1 MRCAN
6 CNKDWPAGVKFCGDC
21 GNQLTAAA
29 PSGLSP
35 AQANVNE
42 QLKRLLPRIGLG
54 LFREIQ
60 PGHHIC
66 QHGSTHVEV
75 RVIDFGGKVAV
86 RSVAPVA
93 IGSRLDAE
101 LLRFLLNKNAGLAFG
116 AFGINEQN
124 IVIFSHTIL
133 ASSMDVEELGAS
145 VNAVLLMADQYDD
158 QIVRH
163 WGGKTMKDTVMDQ
176 VLPPNI
182 LHLLRLAE
190 SRR

>member
-1 MRCAN
+1 MKCVN

-21 GNQLTAAA
+21 GNKLAAAA

-75 RVIDFGGKVAV
+75 RVIDFGGRVAV

-101 LLRFLLNKNAGLAFG
+101 LMRFLLNKNASLVFG
-116 AFGINEQN
+116 AFGVNEQDT
-124 IVIFSHTIL
+124 VVFTHTIL

-145 VNAVLLMADQYDD
+145 VNSVLLMADQYDD

-163 WGGKTMKDTVMDQ
+163 WGGKTMRDTVIDK
-176 VLPPNI
+176 VLPAPI
-182 LHLLRLAE
+182 LALLRRAE